1 MRTKLL
7 LFVGLAIGYVLGARA
22 GRERYEQI
30 RSRAEKFWTSPQV
43 AHARHDVEAY
53 AQRQAPVVRARVEVA
68 AKDVA
73 EKTAHLAKDVA
84 STVATTAKDVADKT
98 AATAKDV
105 ADKTAATAKDVADRV
120 TDTAG
125 DVKDRVTTTATD
137 VKDRVTTTATD
148 VKDRVTTTATD
159 LKERGEGARERAVFK
174 ASEARDNAL
183 ADLDDEDEDYED
195 DAEENVVR

>member
-7 LFVGLAIGYVLGARA
+7 LLVGLAIGYVLGARA

-43 AHARHDVEAY
+43 THARHDVEAY

-73 EKTAHLAKDVA
+73 GKTAHLAKDVA
-84 STVATTAKDVADKT
+84 TTVATTAKDVADKT

-125 DVKDRVTTTATD
+125 D

>member
-43 AHARHDVEAY
+43 THARHDVEAY

-137 VKDRVTTTATD
+137 
-148 VKDRVTTTATD
+148 